1 MCVTESFCRTAESNP
16 LYIICGMVQL
26 LSCVR
31 LFATPWTTARQASL
45 SFTISWS
52 LLKCMS
58 TESVM
63 PSNHLILCR
72 PLLFLPSISPSIRVF
87 SNHQLYFHKKC
98 KKKKKEIRFIIPV
111 LHRQQQKL
119 GGLKNFPDFTVRQRE
134 SGSGNRPACSL
145 TVFLP
150 GMETWGRPGPWE
162 NLAWLIYHAVFI
174 MLCRTVIQV
183 FIHTFPF

>member
-1 MCVTESFCRTAESNP
+1 
-16 LYIICGMVQL
+16 MVQL
-26 LSCVR
+26 FSCVR
-31 LFATPWTTARQASL
+31 LFVTPWTTARQASL

-63 PSNHLILCR
+63 PSNYLILCR